1 MRIFIPSSLPRP
13 TMSKLFQTQKVGMAV
28 LKSFRTS
35 SVKRFLVTLSVAA
48 VGVVTLSACS
58 DNEVA
63 DVSLG
68 IFTLKD
74 IKLNSF
80 VDPLVPGVTCH
91 VASIEANLSLSD
103 PSDSAVSCRQT
114 GEITPAMIARIKK
127 GKAGEVVFEKSKS
140 VFLKTLKIRRIFDEE
155 SQTLMYLSYS
165 TRETSGSFKHS
176 LSTVP
181 LWGTAAY
188 VPPQVQ
194 ATNEGVKQS
203 DQAKSF

>member
-1 MRIFIPSSLPRP
+1 MKKFLLISL
-13 TMSKLFQTQKVGMAV
+13 MAA
-28 LKSFRTS
+28 LG
-35 SVKRFLVTLSVAA
+35 VAS
-48 VGVVTLSACS
+48 LSACS

-68 IFTLKD
+68 VFTLKD
-74 IKLNSF
+74 IKLNSL

-114 GEITPAMIARIKK
+114 GEITPEMIAHIKK
-127 GKAGEVVFEKSKS
+127 GKQGEVIFEKSKS
-140 VFLKTLKIRRIFDEE
+140 VFLKTLKIRRIFDEKT
-155 SQTLMYLSYS
+155 QTLMYLSYS

-188 VPPQVQ
+188 VHPQSNLEKTTEEAQ
-194 ATNEGVKQS
+194 PR
-203 DQAKSF
+203 SF

>member
-1 MRIFIPSSLPRP
+1 MRIFIPSSLLRP

-35 SVKRFLVTLSVAA
+35 VKRFLVTLSVAA
-48 VGVVTLSACS
+48 VGALTLSACS

-127 GKAGEVVFEKSKS
+127 GKTGEVVFEKSKS

-188 VPPQVQ
+188 VPPQAQ
-194 ATNEGVKQS
+194 ATNEGAKQS

>member
-1 MRIFIPSSLPRP
+1 MKKFLLISS
-13 TMSKLFQTQKVGMAV
+13 MAV
-28 LKSFRTS
+28 LG
-35 SVKRFLVTLSVAA
+35 VAS
-48 VGVVTLSACS
+48 LSACS

-68 IFTLKD
+68 VFTLKD

-114 GEITPAMIARIKK
+114 GEITPEMIARIKK
-127 GKAGEVVFEKSKS
+127 GKQGEVIFEKSKS
-140 VFLKTLKIRRIFDEE
+140 VFLKTLKIRRIFDEKT
-155 SQTLMYLSYS
+155 QTLMYLSYS

-188 VPPQVQ
+188 VHPQNNPVQ
-194 ATNEGVKQS
+194 PSEAMQS
-203 DQAKSF
+203 RSF